1 MARVADQPK
10 VRQRHPE
17 REEFAPALPP
27 APRPAPPV
35 LPWESVFWVATVAVA
50 FLLRM
55 HELGVRALHHDE
67 SLHAVY
73 SWRLF
78 QGQGY
83 THDPMMHGPFQFHA
97 NALMMFLFG
106 DNEVSV
112 RLTAVLCGTGLV
124 ILAYFLRAQLGRWG
138 AMALAVLFTISPALL
153 YFSRFTREDIYFG
166 FFTLL
171 MMVGLL
177 NYVRTRQPRWLYV
190 GSVGLALAFST
201 KEAIYLVGF
210 LVVSFVAIKIVAE
223 HFWHRYD
230 ARLHGNGA
238 TAAAAPWGS
247 ELLGAV
253 LSVRPVVLLNCV
265 AIVIA
270 ICVTLFTTFFTNPNG
285 IQTGTIGALQY
296 WMEQQGVARGSQPTY
311 YYFLL
316 MPLYEFTAVILAVA
330 AALVSGANKRGLGL
344 ITAIYLVVGLV
355 FFQLSRP
362 ERVAVLSAHEAQGWF
377 LVGMAYAATL
387 VLALSRRG
395 SLFFWFTLY
404 WAIGAISIY
413 TLASEKMPWL
423 LVHLAI
429 PLNLLAA
436 QFVGW
441 AADRLEWRRVFSGPY
456 LLAALL
462 TLLMLGMVIPLTT
475 VMRSPV
481 ADPLAQ
487 QRAQLW
493 QMAVLVMLFAAAVG
507 LWELG
512 RRQGWR
518 FLPAPMGTACVLGLV
533 ALTIHIGWQVTYKNG
548 DTPNDMLVYVQSS
561 PDIPRVMEQL
571 EYLSHITGTGKEFPV
586 MLDNGYTDTE
596 NGTQVVHESVAWPF
610 EWYLRNWTKKTYFSR
625 TLPPDTGGERP
636 PAIIVMSTNID
647 PIRDRIA
654 DYVGQKYRLN
664 WWYPEDYKGWTVQ
677 SVWDGLFG
685 PDSATTRLKLWR
697 YFLYREPLNPLGSRD
712 FYLYVRPDLA
722 RGVVGGG
729 PGALAPL
736 TSPASVAPMPPSVSA
751 PGVGAAEGAGAAPAE
766 GAAAPGGAPAAV
778 APATAAGGL
787 QVLGRIGT
795 GPATLQEAKEMAR
808 DAAGRLYVVQSQAGR
823 ITILNPDGSV
833 AGTLGKPGTGDG
845 EFQEP
850 WSVAIAPDG
859 SVYVADTWNHRIQKF
874 DASGRFIT
882 KWGNFVDTK
891 GQRDAEP
898 YGFWGPR
905 DVAIG
910 PDGNVYV
917 SDTGNKRIQVFDPNG
932 RYLRAIGGEGSG
944 PGQFKEPVG
953 IAFDPAGNLWV
964 ADTWN
969 QRIQKLNPTTDQQLA
984 QYPVPAWSSQAITDK
999 PYLRVDPTGRVY
1011 ATVPSE
1017 RRVLMIAPDGTMA
1030 NSVAALQN
1038 YPFQKPIGVLAGPDG
1053 ALWVSDSAAG
1063 VVVAVPGASPPAV
1076 SNHGSAAG
1084 GGPAPESAAGDDAA
1098 AEAP

>member
-1 MARVADQPK
+1 MARVAEQPK
-10 VRQRHPE
+10 VRQRAVDRQE
-17 REEFAPALPP
+17 LAPSLPP
-27 APRPAPPV
+27 VVRSAPPV
-35 LPWESVFWVATVAVA
+35 LPWEAVFYVVTVAVA

-55 HELGVRALHHDE
+55 HDLGVRALHHDE

-106 DNEVSV
+106 DNDVTV

-124 ILAYFLRAQLGRWG
+124 ILAYFLRAELGRWG

-166 FFTLL
+166 FFTTL
-171 MMVGLL
+171 MIVGLL
-177 NYVRTRQPRWLYV
+177 GYARTRQPRWLYA

-210 LVVSFVAIKIVAE
+210 LVVSFIVLKIGAE
-223 HFWHRYD
+223 IIWHRGS
-230 ARLHGNGA
+230 ARANGNGA
-238 TAAAAPWGS
+238 AALDAPWGS
-247 ELLGAV
+247 ELLGVV
-253 LSVRPVVLLNCV
+253 LSVRPAVLVNCV
-265 AIVIA
+265 AIVVT
-270 ICVTLFTTFFTNPNG
+270 ICVTLFTTFFTNPDG
-285 IQTGTIGALQY
+285 IRTGTIGALQY

-330 AALVSGANKRGLGL
+330 AVIVSGANKRGLGL
-344 ITAIYLVVGLV
+344 ITAVYVLVGLA

-362 ERVAVLSAHEAQGWF
+362 ERVLFLNLHEAQGWF
-377 LVGMAYAATL
+377 LIGMAYAATL

-436 QFVGW
+436 QFLGW
-441 AADRLEWRRVFSGPY
+441 AADRLEWRRVCSAPY
-456 LLAALL
+456 LLA
-462 TLLMLGMVIPLTT
+462 TLLSLLVLGMAIPLTT
-475 VMRSPV
+475 VTMTPT
-481 ADPLAQ
+481 AGPLLQ
-487 QRAQLW
+487 QRGMLW
-493 QMAVLVMLFAAAVG
+493 RLALVVLLFAALLG
-507 LWELG
+507 LFELG
-512 RRQGWR
+512 RRQGRR
-518 FLPAPMGTACVLGLV
+518 FLLAPIGTACVLALV

-548 DTPNDMLVYVQSS
+548 DIPNDMLVYVQSS
-561 PDIPRVMEQL
+561 PDVPNVMKQL
-571 EYLSHITGTGKEFPV
+571 EYLGQITGTGKDLPV

-596 NGTQVVHESVAWPF
+596 NGAQVVHESVAWPF
-610 EWYLRNWTKKTYFSR
+610 EWYLRNWPKKAYFSR
-625 TLPPDTGGERP
+625 TLPPESGGERP
-636 PAIIVMSTNID
+636 PAIIVMSTNLD

-677 SVWDGLFG
+677 QAWEGLFTG
-685 PDSATTRLKLWR
+685 PDAAATRLKIWR

-729 PGALAPL
+729 PGAFSPVTSTTSAAPIPPVAGA
-736 TSPASVAPMPPSVSA
+736 PA
-751 PGVGAAEGAGAAPAE
+751 AAVEGAGAPGAP
-766 GAAAPGGAPAAV
+766 GAPAAAV
-778 APATAAGGL
+778 APGGL
-787 QVLGRIGT
+787 RVLGRIGS
-795 GPATLQEAKEMAR
+795 GPATLPEAKQMAR
-808 DAAGRLYVVQSQAGR
+808 DAAGRLYVVQSQASR

-833 AGTLGKPGTGDG
+833 ASTMGKPGAGDG
-845 EFQEP
+845 DFQEP

-859 SVYVADTWNHRIQKF
+859 SIYVADTWNHRIQKF
-874 DASGRFIT
+874 DANGRFVT
-882 KWGNFVDTK
+882 KWGSFIDTK

-898 YGFWGPR
+898 YAFWGPR

-917 SDTGNKRIQVFDPNG
+917 SDTGNKRITVFDPNG
-932 RYLRAIGGEGSG
+932 RYLRALGGEGSG
-944 PGQFKEPVG
+944 PGQLKEPVG

-969 QRIQKLNPTTDQQLA
+969 QRIQKLNPTTGQQLA
-984 QYPVPAWSSQAITDK
+984 QYPVPGWSSTAITDK
-999 PYLRVDPTGRVY
+999 PYLRVDATGRVY

-1030 NSVAALQN
+1030 NAVPALQG
-1038 YPFQKPIGVLAGPDG
+1038 YQFQKPIGVLPGPDG
-1053 ALWVSDSAAG
+1053 TLWVSDSQAG
-1063 VVVAVPGASPPAV
+1063 VVVEVPGTPPSPPASAGSQSV
-1076 SNHGSAAG
+1076 SGD
-1084 GGPAPESAAGDDAA
+1084 ESAAGAA
-1098 AEAP
+1098 PASGDEAAGEAP